1 MDRFYLKTD
10 SATKPDFIFKYDG
23 GRISV
28 LTDCAV
34 RWETGAVT
42 DLPSQRIW
50 YRNISEPGFE
60 LERTTDK
67 VRIKTSRALFEFD
80 LKRNRAAVTPNGFKC
95 VTSFSHSALP
105 GTRRTLDMTDGRVR
119 LDAGLVS
126 RKGASMLDDS
136 DSLLLEGSD
145 FVERKDCGFDR
156 YYFAYGNRYRECI
169 TDFFKLSGG
178 VPLIPRFAFGNW
190 WSRYHAYS
198 ADEYLNLMRR
208 FEKEGIPFTVATVDM
223 DWHWVDVKKRFGA
236 DAVKASADSA
246 IAFRMGKMSSPGWT
260 GYSPNTELFPDFK
273 AFLKELN
280 AMNLSV
286 TMNLHPA
293 QGIRPFEDCYDE
305 FARYMGRDPSKKET
319 IGFSLKNRKFIEAY
333 FDVALRPFEKNG
345 VRFWWI
351 DWQQGKKSDVPG
363 LDPLWALN
371 HMHIAD
377 MASTGKRPLI
387 LSRYAGIGSH
397 RYPLGFSGDAAM
409 TFATL
414 NFQPYLTACAT
425 NAAYTWWSHDI
436 GGHHMGYKDDELYL
450 RWLQFGVFS
459 PIMRLHS
466 TSDEFMGKEPWKYSD
481 SVKESAVKY
490 LQLRH
495 KLIPYI
501 YSLNYRTYKY
511 GRALIEPMYYTYDEN
526 EAYKAENQYYFGDKL
541 VVKPITRRV
550 SRKTLL
556 AETSLWVP
564 EDRYTDIFTERIYG
578 KGKYRIYRDLVDIP
592 VFALP
597 GAIIPVYRDVSD
609 NSVSADKPLDI
620 WIYRGNGSFDLYL
633 DDGDGLG
640 YLNGEYGIV
649 KIVTEESGDKL
660 TVSLGYEGDNK
671 FVSRGLNLRLVFKDA
686 FGGVLSSSPGKSS
699 VGNTFVYTGEDVKY
713 TLKGYEVLKNKPRR
727 ELIID
732 TVSKYQI
739 NNMRRR
745 ARYTPLVRGG
755 KFVRA
760 GLCRCFTGPID
771 EIFGITES
779 ENK

>member
-236 DAVKASADSA
+236 DAVKPSSDSA

-526 EAYKAENQYYFGDKL
+526 EAYKAENQ
-541 VVKPITRRV
+541 
-550 SRKTLL
+550 
-556 AETSLWVP
+556 
-564 EDRYTDIFTERIYG
+564 
-578 KGKYRIYRDLVDIP
+578 
-592 VFALP
+592 
-597 GAIIPVYRDVSD
+597 
-609 NSVSADKPLDI
+609 
-620 WIYRGNGSFDLYL
+620 
-633 DDGDGLG
+633 
-640 YLNGEYGIV
+640 
-649 KIVTEESGDKL
+649 
-660 TVSLGYEGDNK
+660 
-671 FVSRGLNLRLVFKDA
+671 
-686 FGGVLSSSPGKSS
+686 
-699 VGNTFVYTGEDVKY
+699 
-713 TLKGYEVLKNKPRR
+713 
-727 ELIID
+727 
-732 TVSKYQI
+732 
-739 NNMRRR
+739 
-745 ARYTPLVRGG
+745 
-755 KFVRA
+755 
-760 GLCRCFTGPID
+760 
-771 EIFGITES
+771 
-779 ENK
+779 

>member
-10 SATKPDFIFKYDG
+10 SGTKPQYTINYDG

-28 LTDCAV
+28 ITERLV
-34 RWETGAVT
+34 RWERGQTT

-50 YRNISEPGFE
+50 FRNFSEPAFE
-60 LERTTDK
+60 STSSDGKIVLRTAE
-67 VRIKTSRALFEFD
+67 ALFEFD
-80 LKRNRAAVTPNGFKC
+80 LKRNKAAVTPVGFKR
-95 VTSFSHSALP
+95 VASFAGKALP
-105 GTRRTLDMTDGRVR
+105 GTRRTLDMTNGKVR
-119 LDAGLVS
+119 LDAGIVS
-126 RKGASMLDDS
+126 RSGVTLLDDS
-136 DSLLLEGSD
+136 DSLLLDGSD
-145 FVERKDCGFDR
+145 FVERQKDSFDG
-156 YYFAYGNRYRECI
+156 YYFAYGNAYRECI
-169 TDFFKLSGG
+169 ADFFKLSGS

-198 ADEYLNLMRR
+198 AEEYLSLMRR

-223 DWHWVDVKKRFGA
+223 DWHWVDVKERFGV
-236 DAVKASADSA
+236 DAVKPSEDSPV
-246 IAFRMGKMSSPGWT
+246 AFRMGKMSCPGWT

-280 AMNLSV
+280 AMKLAV

-293 QGIRPFEDCYDE
+293 QGIRPYEDCYEE
-305 FARYMGRDPSKKET
+305 FARYMGRDPSEKET

-333 FDVALRPFEKNG
+333 FDVALRPFEKDG

-371 HMHIAD
+371 HMHMAD
-377 MASTGKRPLI
+377 MSSQGKRPLI

-397 RYPLGFSGDAAM
+397 RYPLGFSGDSAM

-414 NFQPYLTACAT
+414 DFQPYLTACAT

-466 TSDEFMGKEPWKYSD
+466 TSDEFMGKEPWKYSE
-481 SVKESAVKY
+481 SVRESAVKY
-490 LQLRH
+490 LKLRH

-511 GRALIEPMYYTYDEN
+511 GRALIEPMYYSYDED
-526 EAYKAENQYYFGDKL
+526 EAYKAKNQYYFGDKL

-556 AETSLWVP
+556 ADTELWVP
-564 EDRYTDIFTERIYG
+564 EGRYTDIFTERIYK
-578 KGKYRIYRDLVDIP
+578 KGKYRIYRDLTEIP

-597 GAIIPVYRDVSD
+597 GAIVPVYRYDGD
-609 NSVSADKPLDI
+609 NSVAYDKPLDI
-620 WIYRGNGSFDLYL
+620 LIYRGKGSFDLYL
-633 DDGDGLG
+633 DDGDGSG

-649 KIVTEESGDKL
+649 RIETDESDGKIN
-660 TVSLGYEGDNK
+660 VSLSYEGDAK
-671 FVSRGLNLRLVFKDA
+671 FVSRGLNVRLVFKDA
-686 FGGVLSSSPGKSS
+686 LGGTLISSDGSADNYTFDFTGADVEFTLS
-699 VGNTFVYTGEDVKY
+699 
-713 TLKGYEVLKNKPRR
+713 GYETLTNKPRR
-727 ELIID
+727 ELLTD
-732 TVSKYQI
+732 TVSKYQT
-739 NNMRRR
+739 NNLRRR

-755 KFVRA
+755 RFVRA
-760 GLCRCFTGPID
+760 GLGRCYTGPID
-771 EIFGITES
+771 EILKMTEA
-779 ENK
+779 EEK